1 MWMYL
6 KEILSVG
13 RIHRKWH
20 NPFIKRMEK
29 VFMDLPFKRL
39 QITRRVTLV
48 EHGGGQPGVSSNFGF
63 IPEKGIVAVVLTNMG
78 GVSADAIWLAAMNTA
93 LGIPIDQKRSIEPQF
108 EMTKEQQQRVLG
120 TYISAEGSQVDI
132 SLEDQTVM
140 ATIDNK
146 TYALR
151 ASDETTLVI
160 MPLEKPIRFFID
172 EKNDAWALFIGLRM
186 LVKSRK

>member
-1 MWMYL
+1 MWMYS
-6 KEILSVG
+6 KGIFSVG
-13 RIHRKWH
+13 RILTNGTPVHQTNGKS
-20 NPFIKRMEK
+20 FYG
-29 VFMDLPFKRL
+29 FAL
-39 QITRRVTLV
+39 QTTPNYSAVTLV

-63 IPEKGIVAVVLTNMG
+63 IPEKGIVAVVLANMG
-78 GVSADAIWLAAMNTA
+78 GVSADAIWLAAVNTA
-93 LGIPIDQKRSIEPQF
+93 LGIPIDQKRNTEPEF
-108 EMTKEQQQRVLG
+108 EMTKEQKQRVLG

-146 TYALR
+146 TYTLR
-151 ASDETTLVI
+151 ASNETTLII

-186 LVKSRK
+186 LVKSR